1 MRPATLHDRIVA
13 TLKLGTFRP
22 DELARMLDAEEM
34 TIRRYLRD
42 LADEGSV
49 ERKGP
54 WSGWTLSQW
63 AMRRAA

>member
-1 MRPATLHDRIVA
+1 MRPATLHRRIVA

-49 ERKGP
+49 ECKGP
-54 WSGWTLSQW
+54 WSGWTLNQ